1 MRPAGGLTCV
11 LAGGQALEGL
21 LFGVEAADAATLT
34 VVALVIIGVAVVS
47 GLWPARRAASSDPL
61 IALRNE

>member
-1 MRPAGGLTCV
+1 MRRAGGLTCV

-47 GLWPARRAASSDPL
+47 GLWPARRAARSDPL

>member
-1 MRPAGGLTCV
+1 MRRAGGLTCV

-34 VVALVIIGVAVVS
+34 VVALVIIGGAVVS

>member
-1 MRPAGGLTCV
+1 MRRAGGLTCV

>member
-1 MRPAGGLTCV
+1 MRRAGGLTCV

-47 GLWPARRAASSDPL
+47 GLWPARRGASSDPL